1 MRISEHL
8 KKEFWRRRVTEDA
21 TPPPPTNPENYETIP
36 PLVLPTGRFRYLT
49 QSDFLNEIEPSAHD
63 INSKYMSTR
72 PIKEV
77 VEKTIQEV
85 VRDKD
90 GEPILD
96 DEGKPKYESKT
107 VKEWVTVD
115 YADLETVRFGL
126 QLRFAL
132 AKASYFAANGF
143 WVANETTD
151 RDSFEKVMSWFDTV
165 GIKTGFL
172 ETVISCF
179 QSGDAAIYIYQ
190 DGNTIRYKVFSF
202 LYGDTLYPDLDEKR
216 RPVLYREYLLKGQRA
231 VDVYA
236 YDRIET
242 WVQIDP
248 DNEVGTT
255 WIEKIRGWF
264 KRGINE
270 KSEDGWQL
278 LSRTSSQ
285 IGSGLGLNQCVYFR
299 VNDIPSGCVQMD
311 IEALERAASYIAEE
325 VPATAFAELF
335 IKAAKIDSLPAA
347 GSHGA
352 TIGVKGSA
360 EDVKAADA
368 KYLTPP
374 DVSNIA
380 TIDLQSKKDSIMH
393 TSMSVFIE
401 PEILKSGAD
410 SSTTIK
416 IMFAPEIQW
425 CQTMWP
431 TFAPQVRYLMDVF
444 KALVAKIEGD
454 ENGRITKLR
463 LSVGQEIWIPQN
475 DSERIKNE
483 LDQVYARVKSRKA
496 AMSDLGNSHLD
507 DEAQIINEWK
517 EELDIKARVPAT
529 AKAEVDKKFG
539 ATSTTSE
546 VIEVEE
552 ERNPNTPRV
561 DNNSAGKSIKE

>member
-1 MRISEHL
+1 MKISDHL
-8 KKEFWRRRVTEDA
+8 VKEYWRRRVTDDA
-21 TPPPPTNPENYETIP
+21 TPPPPTYATNYEKTP
-36 PLVLPTGRFRYLT
+36 PIVLPNGRFRYLT
-49 QSDFLNEIEPSAHD
+49 QSDFLNEIEPSAHN
-63 INSKYMSTR
+63 INGRFQSTR

-77 VEKTIQEV
+77 RERPVQV
-85 VRDKD
+85 
-90 GEPILD
+90 PILD
-96 DEGKPKYESKT
+96 AEGNHVLDEKGDPKYKT
-107 VKEWVTVD
+107 DMVKEWITVD

-151 RDSFEKVMSWFDTV
+151 RESFEKVMSWFDTV
-165 GIKTGFL
+165 GIKTAFL
-172 ETVISCF
+172 EAVISCF
-179 QSGDAAIYIYQ
+179 KSGDAALYLYQ
-190 DGNTIRYKVFSF
+190 DGNTLRYKIFSF
-202 LYGDTLYPDLDEKR
+202 LYGDTLYPDLDENR
-216 RPVLYREYLLKGQRA
+216 RPVLYREYMLKGQRA
-231 VDVYA
+231 VDIYA

-242 WVQIDP
+242 WAQIGS
-248 DNEVGTT
+248 DNEASQS
-255 WIEKIRGWF
+255 WMDKIRGWF
-264 KRGINE
+264 KRGIHME
-270 KSEDGWQL
+270 SEDGWQL

-285 IGSGLGLNQCVYFR
+285 IGSGFGLNQCIYFR
-299 VNDIPSGCVQMD
+299 VDDIPSGCVQMD

-335 IKAAKIDSLPAA
+335 IKAAKVDSLPAA
-347 GSHGA
+347 GAHGS
-352 TIGVKGSA
+352 TIGVRGSA

-431 TFAPQVRYLMDVF
+431 QFAPQVRYLMDVF

-454 ENGRITKLR
+454 EDGRITKLR

-483 LDQVYARVKSRKA
+483 LDQVYARTKSRKA
-496 AMSDLGNSHLD
+496 AMSDLGNNHID
-507 DEAQIINEWK
+507 DEHQIIKEWK
-517 EELDIKARVPAT
+517 EELDIKARVPAV
-529 AKAEVDKKFG
+529 AKAEVEKEFG
-539 ATSTTSE
+539 EPSE
-546 VIEVEE
+546 VIEVEDE
-552 ERNPNTPRV
+552 NNPNKPRV
-561 DNNSAGKSIKE
+561 DNNSVGKSIAE

>member
-1 MRISEHL
+1 MHISSHL
-8 KKEFWRRRVTEDA
+8 VKEFWRRRVTDDA
-21 TPPPPTNPENYETIP
+21 TPPPPTNPENYETVP
-36 PLVLPTGRFRYLT
+36 PLVLPNGRFRYLT
-49 QSDFLNEIEPSAHD
+49 QSDFANEIEPSAHN

-72 PIKEV
+72 PIKEI
-77 VEKTIQEV
+77 VERPIQEPIV
-85 VRDKD
+85 DENGNPVLDED
-90 GEPILD
+90 G
-96 DEGKPKYESKT
+96 KQKYETKK

-126 QLRFAL
+126 QLRFSL

-151 RDSFEKVMSWFDTV
+151 RDSFDKVMSWKDT
-165 GIKTGFL
+165 TGLNTAYL
-172 ETVISCF
+172 EAVISCF
-179 QSGDAAIYIYQ
+179 QTGDAAIYIYQ
-190 DGNTIRYKVFSF
+190 DGNTLRYKVFSF
-202 LYGDTLYPDLDEKR
+202 LYGDTLYPDMDENR

-242 WVQIDP
+242 WVQVDTE
-248 DNEVGTT
+248 NEVGSS
-255 WIEKIRGWF
+255 WLDKIRGWF
-264 KRGINE
+264 KRTINE
-270 KSEDGWQL
+270 VSEDGWQL

-299 VNDIPSGCVQMD
+299 INDIPSGCVQMD

-335 IKAAKIDSLPAA
+335 IKAAKVDSLPAA

-352 TIGVKGSA
+352 TIGVQGNA

-368 KYLTPP
+368 KYLAPP

-431 TFAPQVRYLMDVF
+431 QFAPQVRYLMDVF

-454 ENGRITKLR
+454 DDGRITKLR

-496 AMSDLGNSHLD
+496 AMADIGNNHLD
-507 DEAQIINEWK
+507 DEKQIIEEW
-517 EELDIKARVPAT
+517 EQELDLKARVPAV
-529 AKAEVDKKFG
+529 AKAEVEQKYG
-539 ATSTTSE
+539 TASE
-546 VIEVEE
+546 VIDVVDEN
-552 ERNPNTPRV
+552 NPNQPKV
-561 DNNSAGKSIKE
+561 DNNASGKSVLE